1 MGDPWLSIIGMP
13 DDSADAL
20 PPASRAALAEAEVIF
35 GGPRHLERAG
45 AGARGRAWPVPFSVE
60 PVLAE
65 RGKRVRCWSR
75 AIPFGLARA
84 AALSAL

>member
-35 GGPRHLERAG
+35 GGPRHLERAS
-45 AGARGRAWPVPFSVE
+45 AGTRGRAWPVPFSVE

-65 RGKRVRCWSR
+65 RGKRV
-75 AIPFGLARA
+75 AMLV
-84 AALSAL
+84 